1 MDDLLKAAAEGNLS
15 REEITETASKLLKM
29 GEEAESAWVQTGKSV
44 VGYSIESLAK
54 LNPRLSAE
62 TVMELYE
69 MLLERF
75 RKIISLGLDSN
86 EITGVFRE
94 IDFNFAIYD
103 SDFASYRTVC
113 SVTRT
118 SPDTGNE
125 YRATCT
131 LNEPREYMLSV
142 FARDSNRNNAA
153 KSVRFT
159 VGEGGSGGGGS
170 GGGSRSQPP
179 TITQFSYPMYCI
191 NDGSSVT
198 VTFSASAPNGLKEA
212 RLYADGQL
220 ATSTPLSGSSVNN
233 VKTEI

>member
-1 MDDLLKAAAEGNLS
+1 
-15 REEITETASKLLKM
+15 M
-29 GEEAESAWVQTGKSV
+29 GKEAESAWVQTGKPV

-125 YRATCT
+125 YMATCT
-131 LNEPREYMLSV
+131 LNEPGEYMLSV

-170 GGGSRSQPP
+170 GGRKRITATDNNPVQLSNVLHKRWKLSNSNILSQRSKRAER
-179 TITQFSYPMYCI
+179 
-191 NDGSSVT
+191 G
-198 VTFSASAPNGLKEA
+198 
-212 RLYADGQL
+212 
-220 ATSTPLSGSSVNN
+220 
-233 VKTEI
+233 KTLR